1 MNMHNHTFY
10 IVIYICY
17 LKVHITL
24 ETLLKFCWE
33 KILPYLYIKKLMC
46 IRCAPFMR
54 IQVLFSQKTIR
65 WKKLKRIKS
74 TVKIVVLIWENDCRY
89 APTTFQLD
97 WKASWSLI
105 SSALISRMM
114 TSVKNVICCST
125 YALLFQSGIV
135 GSTAFIDKRC
145 YGCKTFTDNCF
156 QSDWKI
162 IH

>member
-46 IRCAPFMR
+46 IRCAPFMK
-54 IQVLFSQKTIR
+54 IQVLFSPKTIR

-74 TVKIVVLIWENDCRY
+74 TVKIVVLIWEMTVDMLQRLSNWIERL
-89 APTTFQLD
+89 LD
-97 WKASWSLI
+97 LWSLMM
-105 SSALISRMM
+105 SRMM
-114 TSVKNVICCST
+114 TSVKNVICCCT

-135 GSTAFIDKRC
+135 GSTAYAKHSSI
-145 YGCKTFTDNCF
+145 
-156 QSDWKI
+156 SDVMDAKHSPI
-162 IH
+162 IAFNRIER